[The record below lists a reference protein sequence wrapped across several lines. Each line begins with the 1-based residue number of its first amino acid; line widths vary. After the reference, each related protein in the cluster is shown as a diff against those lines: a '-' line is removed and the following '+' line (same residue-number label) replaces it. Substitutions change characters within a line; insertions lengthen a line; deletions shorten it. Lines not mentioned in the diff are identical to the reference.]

1 MNEMK
6 QLEDMCGA
14 VPPPDPRRLAGT
26 RARVLTA
33 IAEGPRPASR
43 DTRGWPWLATPAKP
57 GRPWLG
63 WVAPLAAA
71 AAVAAV
77 IAGTLTVSSAI
88 HSRGASPQASRTRGI
103 LTDVSCSSPS
113 RCVAVG
119 EYYQPR
125 PPNALIG
132 RWDGSRWSIMRGPA
146 PPAHTH
152 ADLYGI
158 SCTSAS
164 DCTAVGSWTRNSRQP
179 TTLPPPT
186 RTLVEHWNGSTWSI
200 VKSPNLPMPSNSLS
214 AVACTRTSG
223 CIAVGASG
231 NSNESHLRTLVERW
245 NGSQWVIVNSP
256 NPVGAT
262 YSFLSSISCTSPSDC
277 VAAGEYFL
285 GGHPQ
290 VQNRIL
296 IEHWNGSAWTV
307 VASPEPPGS
316 TASHLSGVA
325 CTAESNCVALGT
337 KSYPHR
343 KGDSYGGPRDYTL
356 TEHWNGSS
364 WAIVSSP
371 NPPGPPADGL
381 ASVACT
387 SASDCT
393 AVGVGGRLTPPGS
406 PDGASTLVERW
417 NGSAWSIV
425 RSPSPSA
432 NSDLNQVACISSSD
446 CTAVGGFGNLGNPES
461 PSTLV
466 EHWNGSAWSL
476 VTPAAS
482 K

>member
-1 MNEMK
+1 MK

-43 DTRGWPWLATPAKP
+43 DARGWPWLATPAKP
-57 GRPWLG
+57 GRRWPG

-77 IAGTLTVSSAI
+77 IAGALTVSSAI
-88 HSRGASPQASRTRGI
+88 HRHRASPQASRTRGI
-103 LTDVSCSSPS
+103 LIGVSCPGPS

-119 EYYQPR
+119 EYYQPG
-125 PPNALIG
+125 PPNALIE
-132 RWDGSRWSIMRGPA
+132 RWDGYRWSIMRGPA
-146 PPAHTH
+146 PPAHAH
-152 ADLYGI
+152 ADLHGI

-164 DCTAVGSWTRNSRQP
+164 ECTAVGSWTRNSRQP
-179 TTLPPPT
+179 ATLPPPT
-186 RTLVEHWNGSTWSI
+186 RTLVEHWNGSAWSI
-200 VKSPNLPMPSNSLS
+200 VKGPNLPVPSSSLS
-214 AVACTRTSG
+214 AVACTGTSG
-223 CIAVGASG
+223 CVAVGASG
-231 NSNESHLRTLVERW
+231 NSDGLHVRTLVERW
-245 NGSQWVIVNSP
+245 NGSQWVIVKSP
-256 NPVGAT
+256 DPAGAI
-262 YSFLSSISCTSPSDC
+262 YSFLSSISCASAWDC
-277 VAAGEYFL
+277 VAVGEYFL

-290 VQNRIL
+290 VQNRVL
-296 IEHWNGSAWTV
+296 IEHWNGFTWKV

-316 TASHLSGVA
+316 IASYLSAVS
-325 CTAESNCVALGT
+325 CTVESNCVAVGT
-337 KSYPHR
+337 KRYPHR
-343 KGDSYGGPRDYTL
+343 KGDFYGGPREYTL
-356 TEHWNGSS
+356 IEHWNGSS
-364 WAIVSSP
+364 WAIVRSL

-381 ASVACT
+381 TGVACM
-387 SASDCT
+387 SAADCT
-393 AVGVGGRLTPPGS
+393 AVGAGGRLTPPGS
-406 PDGASTLVERW
+406 ADGASTLVEHW

-432 NSDLNQVACISSSD
+432 NSGLSRVSCTSAAD
-446 CTAVGGFGNLGNPES
+446 CTAVGGFGDLDNPQS